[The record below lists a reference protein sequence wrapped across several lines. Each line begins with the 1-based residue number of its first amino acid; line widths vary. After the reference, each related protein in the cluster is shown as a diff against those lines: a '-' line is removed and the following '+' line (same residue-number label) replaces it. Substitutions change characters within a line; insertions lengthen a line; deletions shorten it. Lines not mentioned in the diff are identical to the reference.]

1 MTGLEIAITAG
12 GGVSNVLHQATQP
25 PLKALVYPY

>member
-25 PLKALVYPY
+25 PALVYPY